1 MKIDGHFIVSMVKSF
16 IRVLA
21 GIVFIYGGITLP
33 YDIMI
38 YAGALLIAA
47 ELLGVAEEM
56 V

>member
-1 MKIDGHFIVSMVKSF
+1 MKIDGHFIVSMIKSV
-16 IRVLA
+16 IAA

>member
-1 MKIDGHFIVSMVKSF
+1 MKIDGQFIVSMIKNV
-16 IRVLA
+16 IRIA
-21 GIVFIYGGITLP
+21 ADIVFIYGGITLP